1 MDTQAEPSN
10 VKSLLEVPLAKPWHY
25 RRSGVY
31 YLRVRPLGSNGSCTL
46 SLRSTNRPT
55 AMTTSKQLLS
65 TLRAFHL
72 ENPEA
77 TWPQLRDHLRSI
89 AEDVLATP
97 TEWELLD
104 TQGIVYS
111 DIRDELHTIARTAAL
126 TPPQAK
132 AVEMGRRI
140 MHAAERRLEGH
151 PKGLA
156 DLIDEID
163 QDSSFDSQMSA
174 SPSLSVSPPQ
184 ATPTPLQEP
193 RPWTWEALAD
203 SYMAEHSVNLKVST
217 MGTLRTKHTVISRA
231 FEAVGVSDLSKHK
244 REDLIA
250 VRTNLLESRKPSTV
264 NGLLDALSTV
274 LKWAEANDLI
284 KKAYTAKLKL
294 TKATMSEREGFTE
307 SQVAKAMHH
316 ANGLPATS
324 WQRWGL
330 SLLVTTGA
338 RVGEVAQLTKE
349 DIKQVD
355 GCWCID
361 INENGPGKSLKNRYS
376 ARLVPLT
383 DGAFGFDLTSFLE
396 AVKAGALPSD
406 NGVNAMNASRYL
418 GVLLK
423 KALGEDRLETQS
435 LHSLRH
441 SMAARLQSKG
451 TPLTFAQAILGH
463 ASGSISYD
471 TYGKN
476 GLPIKVLA
484 EVLSEAFGIVSP
496 KDDES
501 TARG

>member
-1 MDTQAEPSN
+1 MDTPAASPI
-10 VKSLLEVPLAKPWHY
+10 VRTVLEVPLAKPWHY

-31 YLRVRPLGSNGSCTL
+31 YLRVRPLRSTGSCTL
-46 SLRSTNRPT
+46 SLRSSDRST

-77 TWPQLRDHLRSI
+77 TWGELREHLRSI
-89 AEDVLATP
+89 AEDALATP
-97 TEWELLD
+97 TDWELLD
-104 TQGIVYS
+104 TQGLVYS
-111 DIRDELHTIARTAAL
+111 DIREELHMIACTASL

-132 AVEMGRRI
+132 AVELGRRI
-140 MHAAERRLEGH
+140 MGAAERRLQGH

-156 DLIDEID
+156 DIIDEID
-163 QDSSFDSQMSA
+163 QDKASDRAGSVSS
-174 SPSLSVSPPQ
+174 SLSVGAPQ
-184 ATPTPLQEP
+184 APMSALVGEAKPLS
-193 RPWTWEALAD
+193 WEDLAD
-203 SYMAEHSVNLKVST
+203 SYMAEHSVNVKVST
-217 MGTLRTKHTVISRA
+217 LGALRTAHTVIGRA

-250 VRTNLLESRKPSTV
+250 VRTNLLETRKPSTV
-264 NGLLDALSTV
+264 NNLLATLSTV

-307 SQVAKAMHH
+307 AQVAKAMSH

-330 SLLVTTGA
+330 SLLAITGA

-349 DIKQVD
+349 DIKQID

-376 ARLVPLT
+376 ARLVPLV
-383 DGAFGFDLTSFLE
+383 DGAFGFDLTAFLE
-396 AVKAGALPSD
+396 AAKAGALPSD
-406 NGVNAMNASRYL
+406 NGINAMNASRGL
-418 GVLLK
+418 GVVLK
-423 KALGEDRLETQS
+423 ESLGEDREKNQT

-441 SMAARLQSKG
+441 SMASRLQRG
-451 TPLTFAQAILGH
+451 GIPVVYTQAILGH

-471 TYGKN
+471 GYGSTVPVQK
-476 GLPIKVLA
+476 LVAVLKDS
-484 EVLSEAFGIVSP
+484 LSNAKE
-496 KDDES
+496 
-501 TARG
+501 

>member
-31 YLRVRPLGSNGSCTL
+31 YLRVRPLGSTGSCTL
-46 SLRSTNRPT
+46 SLRSTDRPT

-77 TWPQLRDHLRSI
+77 TWSELRDHLRSI

-140 MHAAERRLEGH
+140 MHAAERRLNGH

-163 QDSSFDSQMSA
+163 QESSSDSQTLA

-184 ATPTPLQEP
+184 AIPAAVQEAKS
-193 RPWTWEALAD
+193 RSWEELAD
-203 SYMAEHSVNLKVST
+203 SYMAEHSVNVKVST
-217 MGTLRTKHTVISRA
+217 LGALRTQHTVIGRA
-231 FEAVGVSDLSKHK
+231 FEAVGISDLFKHK

-250 VRTNLLESRKPSTV
+250 VRTKLLESRAPSTV
-264 NGLLDALSTV
+264 NNLLATLTTV

-294 TKATMSEREGFTE
+294 TKATTSKREGFTE
-307 SQVAKAMHH
+307 AQVVKAMHY
-316 ANGLPATS
+316 ANGLPVTS

-330 SLLVTTGA
+330 SLLAITGA
-338 RVGEVAQLTKE
+338 RVGEIAQLTKT

-361 INENGPGKSLKNRYS
+361 INENSPGKSLKNRYS

-383 DGAFGFDLTSFLE
+383 HGAFGFDLTSFLE
-396 AVKAGALPSD
+396 AVKAGALPAD
-406 NGVNAMNASRYL
+406 NGINAMNASRHL
-418 GVLLK
+418 GALLK

-451 TPLTFAQAILGH
+451 TPLPFAQAILGH

-471 TYGKN
+471 TYGGN
-476 GLPIKVLA
+476 GLPIKALA
-484 EVLSEAFGIVSP
+484 GVLSDAFGIAP
-496 KDDES
+496 PENNEP
-501 TARG
+501 TAQG

>member
-1 MDTQAEPSN
+1 
-10 VKSLLEVPLAKPWHY
+10 
-25 RRSGVY
+25 
-31 YLRVRPLGSNGSCTL
+31 
-46 SLRSTNRPT
+46 
-55 AMTTSKQLLS
+55 
-65 TLRAFHL
+65 
-72 ENPEA
+72 
-77 TWPQLRDHLRSI
+77 
-89 AEDVLATP
+89 
-97 TEWELLD
+97 
-104 TQGIVYS
+104 
-111 DIRDELHTIARTAAL
+111 
-126 TPPQAK
+126 
-132 AVEMGRRI
+132 

-163 QDSSFDSQMSA
+163 QDSSFDSLTHA

-193 RPWTWEALAD
+193 KPWSWEALAE
-203 SYMAEHSVNLKVST
+203 SYMAEHSVNVKVST
-217 MGTLRTKHTVISRA
+217 LGALRTQHTVIGRA
-231 FEAVGVSDLSKHK
+231 FEAVGVSDLSAHK

-250 VRTNLLESRKPSTV
+250 VRSNLLESRKPSTV
-264 NGLLDALSTV
+264 NNLLATLTTV

-294 TKATMSEREGFTE
+294 TKATTSEREGFTE
-307 SQVAKAMHH
+307 SQIAKAMHH

-330 SLLVTTGA
+330 SLLAITGA

-355 GCWCID
+355 GCWCIN

-383 DGAFGFDLTSFLE
+383 DGAFGFDLTPFLE

-406 NGVNAMNASRYL
+406 NGINAMNASRHL
-418 GVLLK
+418 GALLK

-451 TPLTFAQAILGH
+451 TPLPFAQAILGH

-471 TYGKN
+471 TYGGN

-484 EVLSEAFGIVSP
+484 EVLSDAFGIALP
-496 KDDES
+496 ENNEP
-501 TARG
+501 TAQG